1 MFDIY
6 QGITKDPSYHRRSP
20 SRVICGYYTLTGERL
35 YNPRSVVYALADD
48 QLSGYWT
55 DSGPYDEIY
64 YYIKDNIADVQ
75 NDLACM
81 VSGECV
87 EAKMQQYAATAKEL
101 KTKDQIYSAMV
112 VYGLLTHKDGKVMIP
127 NKELMDKF
135 DELLLTNDSLGYV
148 HNLARHSERMLK
160 ATLAGDTQTMAEI
173 LKFAHDTESPILSY
187 NHETELAAVVNL
199 VYLSARDRYR
209 MEREDKAG
217 EGFVDFIFYPVRMDE
232 DCMILELKVD
242 DTPKAA
248 IRQIQEK
255 GYALRFKGKLGE
267 KLKYTG
273 RILAVGI
280 GYEKKTKKHAC
291 KVEVLSN

>member
-1 MFDIY
+1 
-6 QGITKDPSYHRRSP
+6 
-20 SRVICGYYTLTGERL
+20 
-35 YNPRSVVYALADD
+35 
-48 QLSGYWT
+48 
-55 DSGPYDEIY
+55 
-64 YYIKDNIADVQ
+64 
-75 NDLACM
+75 
-81 VSGECV
+81 
-87 EAKMQQYAATAKEL
+87 
-101 KTKDQIYSAMV
+101 
-112 VYGLLTHKDGKVMIP
+112 MIP